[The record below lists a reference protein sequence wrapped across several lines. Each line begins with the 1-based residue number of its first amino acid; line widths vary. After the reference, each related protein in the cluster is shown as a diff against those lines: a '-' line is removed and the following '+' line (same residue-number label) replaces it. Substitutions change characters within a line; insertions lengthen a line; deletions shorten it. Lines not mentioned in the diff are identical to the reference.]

1 LEKKFEYERQ
11 WRQGKIRFQA
21 DTLDEVEQTVKRL
34 DRTGSVDPPTP
45 VENDRQ
51 TLGFPSLRGGLT
63 CADAIRSLLA
73 DPTWAREPRTETE
86 IGAAL
91 KANAYHY
98 SRGTVSGLLIQM
110 LHKNELRRPT
120 KKNNAWAYVIDRVQP
135 QETRELLVT
144 A

>member
-11 WRQGKIRFQA
+11 WRQGTLRFQA
-21 DTLDEVEQTVKRL
+21 DTFEEVEQTLKRL
-34 DRTGSVDPPTP
+34 DRSVESP
-45 VENDRQ
+45 EIEANSRQ
-51 TLGFPSLRGGLT
+51 TLGYPSLRGGLT

-73 DPTWAREPRTETE
+73 DPIWSKEPRTETE

-135 QETRELLVT
+135 QQTRELLVT

>member
-1 LEKKFEYERQ
+1 L
-11 WRQGKIRFQA
+11 
-21 DTLDEVEQTVKRL
+21 
-34 DRTGSVDPPTP
+34 
-45 VENDRQ
+45 
-51 TLGFPSLRGGLT
+51 LG
-63 CADAIRSLLA
+63 DAI
-73 DPTWAREPRTETE
+73 WAKEPRTENE

-120 KKNNAWAYVIDRVQP
+120 KKNNSWAYVIDRSKSP
-135 QETRELLVT
+135 EHQEILVT